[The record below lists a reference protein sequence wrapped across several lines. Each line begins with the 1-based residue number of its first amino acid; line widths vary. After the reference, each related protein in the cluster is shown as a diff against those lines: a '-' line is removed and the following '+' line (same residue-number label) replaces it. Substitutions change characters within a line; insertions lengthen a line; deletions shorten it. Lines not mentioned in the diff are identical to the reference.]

1 MKEATK
7 ENKEESEKVMQLTRE
22 LEEAKN
28 DMAQMTRR
36 VEATKTCLEDE
47 EVNAIEANETS
58 ISIKLRETHSVME
71 NCACNLDNGEG
82 EEDIKYDVDSAN
94 PAYDE
99 GEAGTKDQGN
109 INEKLDS
116 LEKNLTKSARL
127 GIFLRNNI
135 YKPACDEG
143 ETRTKDQGNQR
154 RICSGY
160 GKAERRVAAGVGV
173 AELFWSYIG
182 TGTGILDYFALK
194 AGAKHVYARN
204 HPSDGECTSIE
215 SLSQKNSIQN
225 YI

>member
-58 ISIKLRETHSVME
+58 ISIKLRETAHATWSTVRTYVVGQQYEDSVDYDE
-71 NCACNLDNGEG
+71 EETNDQVDSNQHVFDVLDCGANDCRTCA
-82 EEDIKYDVDSAN
+82 EEDET

-99 GEAGTKDQGN
+99 GEAETKDQGN

-116 LEKNLTKSARL
+116 LEKNLTKSVRL

-135 YKPACDEG
+135 YKQLAM
-143 ETRTKDQGNQR
+143 K
-154 RICSGY
+154 
-160 GKAERRVAAGVGV
+160 
-173 AELFWSYIG
+173 
-182 TGTGILDYFALK
+182 
-194 AGAKHVYARN
+194 AKHERKIKGIKEGYARAM
-204 HPSDGECTSIE
+204 GKQREGLLLE
-215 SLSQKNSIQN
+215 
-225 YI
+225 